1 MNDFIE
7 ILLKEAKKAYDDNE
21 VPIGSIIVKSNK
33 IVSKAHNLKETKN
46 NVLCHA
52 ELLAIN
58 KACNKLKNWR
68 LNDCILYTTLFPC
81 PMCASAIQ
89 QARIKKVV
97 YLNNS
102 NNNFAQNISNE
113 ILSNKNSNHQV
124 LIEKLHLEDNLI
136 NSFFKKIRD
145 N

>member
-21 VPIGSIIVKSNK
+21 VPIGSIIVKNNK

-89 QARIKKVV
+89 QSRIKKVV

>member
-1 MNDFIE
+1 MNLNNL
-7 ILLKEAKKAYDDNE
+7 ILAVTPL
-21 VPIGSIIVKSNK
+21 
-33 IVSKAHNLKETKN
+33 SKRICLGRS
-46 NVLCHA
+46 
-52 ELLAIN
+52 N

-113 ILSNKNSNHQV
+113 ILSNKNSNNQV
-124 LIEKLHLEDNLI
+124 LIEK
-136 NSFFKKIRD
+136 
-145 N
+145 

>member
-1 MNDFIE
+1 MNEFIK
-7 ILLKEAKKAYDDNE
+7 ILLEEAKKAYNDNE
-21 VPIGSIIVKSNK
+21 VPIGSIIVKKNK
-33 IVSKAHNLKETKN
+33 IISKAHNLKETKN

-58 KACNKLKNWR
+58 NACYKLKNWR

-89 QARIKKVV
+89 QARIKQVI

-124 LIEKLHLEDNLI
+124 LIEKLDLEDDLI
-136 NSFFKKIRD
+136 NAFFKKIRD

>member
-21 VPIGSIIVKSNK
+21 VPIGSIIVKNNK

-58 KACNKLKNWR
+58 KACNELKNWR

>member
-1 MNDFIE
+1 MNEFIK
-7 ILLKEAKKAYDDNE
+7 ILLEEAKKAYNDNE
-21 VPIGSIIVKSNK
+21 VPIGSIIVKNNK

-58 KACNKLKNWR
+58 NACNKLKNWR

-89 QARIKKVV
+89 QARIKKVI

-124 LIEKLHLEDNLI
+124 LIEKLDLEDDLI

>member
-1 MNDFIE
+1 MNEFIK
-7 ILLKEAKKAYDDNE
+7 ILLEEAKKAYNDNE
-21 VPIGSIIVKSNK
+21 VPIGSIIVKNNK
-33 IVSKAHNLKETKN
+33 IISKAHNLKETKN

-58 KACNKLKNWR
+58 NACSKLKNWR

-89 QARIKKVV
+89 QARIKKVI

-124 LIEKLHLEDNLI
+124 LIEKLDLEDDLI

>member
-1 MNDFIE
+1 MNEFIK
-7 ILLKEAKKAYDDNE
+7 ILLEEAKKAYNDNE
-21 VPIGSIIVKSNK
+21 VPIGSIIVKNNK
-33 IVSKAHNLKETKN
+33 IISKAHNLKETKN

-58 KACNKLKNWR
+58 NACNKLKNWR

-89 QARIKKVV
+89 QSRIKKVI

-124 LIEKLHLEDNLI
+124 LIEKLDLEDDLI
-136 NSFFKKIRD
+136 NAFFKKIRD

>member
-1 MNDFIE
+1 MNEFIK
-7 ILLKEAKKAYDDNE
+7 ILLEEAKKAYNDNE
-21 VPIGSIIVKSNK
+21 VPIGSIIVKNNK
-33 IVSKAHNLKETKN
+33 IISKAHNLKETKN

-52 ELLAIN
+52 ELLVIN
-58 KACNKLKNWR
+58 NACNKLKNWR

-89 QARIKKVV
+89 QARIKKVI

-124 LIEKLHLEDNLI
+124 LIEKLDLEDDLI
-136 NSFFKKIRD
+136 NTFFKKIRD

>member
-1 MNDFIE
+1 MNEFIK
-7 ILLKEAKKAYDDNE
+7 ILLEEAKKAYNDNE
-21 VPIGSIIVKSNK
+21 VPIGSIIVKNNK
-33 IVSKAHNLKETKN
+33 IISKAHNLKETKN

-58 KACNKLKNWR
+58 NACNKLKNWR

-89 QARIKKVV
+89 QARIKKVI

-124 LIEKLHLEDNLI
+124 LIEKLDLENDLI

>member
-1 MNDFIE
+1 MKEFIK
-7 ILLKEAKKAYDDNE
+7 ILLEEAKKAYNDNE
-21 VPIGSIIVKSNK
+21 VPIGSIIVKNNK
-33 IVSKAHNLKETKN
+33 IISKAHNLKETKN

-52 ELLAIN
+52 ELLVIN
-58 KACNKLKNWR
+58 NACNKLKNWR

-89 QARIKKVV
+89 QARIKKVI

-124 LIEKLHLEDNLI
+124 LIEKLDLEDDLI
-136 NSFFKKIRD
+136 NTFFKKIRD

>member
-33 IVSKAHNLKETKN
+33 IVSKAHNLKETKS

>member
-1 MNDFIE
+1 MNEFIK
-7 ILLKEAKKAYDDNE
+7 ILLEEAKKAYNDNE
-21 VPIGSIIVKSNK
+21 VPIGSIIVKKNK
-33 IVSKAHNLKETKN
+33 IISKAHNLKETKN

-58 KACNKLKNWR
+58 NACNKLKNWR

-89 QARIKKVV
+89 QARIKKVI

-124 LIEKLHLEDNLI
+124 LIEKLDLEDDLI
-136 NSFFKKIRD
+136 NAFFKKIRD